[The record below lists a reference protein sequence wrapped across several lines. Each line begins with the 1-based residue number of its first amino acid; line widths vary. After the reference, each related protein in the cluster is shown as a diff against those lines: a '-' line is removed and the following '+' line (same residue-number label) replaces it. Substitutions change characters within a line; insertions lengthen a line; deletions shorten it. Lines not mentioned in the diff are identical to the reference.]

1 MQGRKFV
8 RTAAALVVVLG
19 LSLIWTGCATAPPP
33 ANVKTV
39 DCAGTEIQWD
49 VAPEAEITNF
59 ACTMGESGGDP
70 ALIFTVGLKNVASSP
85 LRYRLSIFLAGMDKA
100 VSYLVP
106 RTGKPPQ
113 LAAGKEETVKIPFA
127 KTTAIAR
134 KILVRVAPM
143 SSE

>member
-1 MQGRKFV
+1 MQGRKFI
-8 RTAAALVVVLG
+8 RTAAALAAVLG
-19 LSLIWTGCATAPPP
+19 LLLGWTGCATAPPP
-33 ANVKTV
+33 ANVKMV

-59 ACTMGESGGDP
+59 ACAMGESGGDP
-70 ALIFTVGLKNVASSP
+70 ALIFTVGLKNVAASP
-85 LRYRLSIFLAGMDKA
+85 LRFRLSIFLAGLDKA

-113 LAAGKEETVKIPFA
+113 LAAGEEATVKIPFA
-127 KTTAIAR
+127 KTTAMAK